1 MKKWAKRAALV
12 VGVGLGV
19 WLFTV
24 LFPGDD
30 ALIRR
35 QLARLART
43 VSMPPRTSPLAR
55 LAKGQKLGGF
65 FTPDVVVRLKG
76 AGSELGDIQGRNQ
89 LTQMVMA
96 AQTRIQQ
103 ADIQFL
109 DAELEV
115 GADGESATAHL
126 TALAHVNG
134 DRSPAVQELK
144 FSFRKID
151 GGWRIAQVETVDASG
166 R

>member
-1 MKKWAKRAALV
+1 MKKRAKLAALV
-12 VGVGLGV
+12 VGVALGV

-35 QLARLART
+35 QLARLAQT
-43 VSMPPRTSPLAR
+43 VSVPPRTSPLAR

-76 AGSELGDIQGRNQ
+76 AGSELGDIQGREQ

-103 ADIQFL
+103 AQIQFL

-115 GADGESATAHL
+115 GADRESGTAHL
-126 TALAHVNG
+126 TVLAHVNG
-134 DRSPAVQELK
+134 DHNPAVQELK
-144 FSFRKID
+144 FSFRKTD
-151 GGWRIAQVETVDASG
+151 GRWRIALVETVEASG

>member
-1 MKKWAKRAALV
+1 LKKWAKLAALS
-12 VGVGLGV
+12 GAVGLGV

-24 LFPGDD
+24 VFPGDD
-30 ALIRR
+30 ALILR
-35 QLARLART
+35 QLASLART
-43 VSMPPRTSPLAR
+43 VSLPPQTSPLAR
-55 LAKGQKLGGF
+55 LAKGQKLGSF

-76 AGSELGDIQGRNQ
+76 AGAELGDIQGRAQ
-89 LTQMVMA
+89 LTQVIMA

-103 ADIQFL
+103 AQIQFL

-115 GADGESATAHL
+115 GADRESATAHL

-134 DRSPAVQELK
+134 DRNPAVQELK

-151 GGWRIAQVETVDASG
+151 GGWRIAQVETVEASG

>member
-1 MKKWAKRAALV
+1 MKKRAKLV
-12 VGVGLGV
+12 GLAVGVALGV
-19 WLFTV
+19 WLFMV

-43 VSMPPRTSPLAR
+43 VSVQPRESPLAR
-55 LAKGQKLGGF
+55 LAAGQKLGGF
-65 FTPDVVVRLKG
+65 FSPDVIVRLKG
-76 AGSELGDIQGRNQ
+76 AGSELGDIQGRAQ
-89 LTQMVMA
+89 LTQVVMA

-103 ADIQFL
+103 AQIQFL

-115 GADGESATAHL
+115 GADRESATAHL

-134 DRSPAVQELK
+134 DHNPAVQELK
-144 FSFRKID
+144 FSFRNID
-151 GGWRIAQVETVDASG
+151 GRWRIALVETVEASG